1 MPGNDEYSTT
11 SDVPTSPRSGW
22 ERWTTRAGIALL
34 ALIVIAGAS
43 GLLGPRKGDT
53 SASDGDYRLFVQ
65 YPAITRAGEPAPLHI
80 RVEHAGGFE
89 DKIEI
94 ELCDDLFDDL
104 DFQNWFPNPSGETGG
119 ATKLAYE
126 FDPPDGDVFE
136 TSLDARSAPGEF
148 GEVED
153 CGVSVLQKGTELV
166 SVSFKTWRM
175 P

>member
-65 YPAITRAGEPAPLHI
+65 YPAITRAG
-80 RVEHAGGFE
+80 
-89 DKIEI
+89 
-94 ELCDDLFDDL
+94 
-104 DFQNWFPNPSGETGG
+104 
-119 ATKLAYE
+119 
-126 FDPPDGDVFE
+126 
-136 TSLDARSAPGEF
+136 
-148 GEVED
+148 
-153 CGVSVLQKGTELV
+153 
-166 SVSFKTWRM
+166 
-175 P
+175 